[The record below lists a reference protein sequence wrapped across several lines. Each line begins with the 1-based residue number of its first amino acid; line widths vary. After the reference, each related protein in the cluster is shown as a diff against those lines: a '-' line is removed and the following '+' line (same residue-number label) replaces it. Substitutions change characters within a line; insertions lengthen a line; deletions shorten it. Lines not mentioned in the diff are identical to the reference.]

1 MIDRSTLKNI
11 KIKAGQQIRFD
22 VRVTGEPPP
31 TKTWYLNK
39 GRLETK
45 DEITVDAEDY
55 KTKLVINPANR
66 SHNGVLYIKAEN
78 NSGKDEAFVE
88 IVVLGK
94 NETENY
100 INGN

>member
-1 MIDRSTLKNI
+1 M
-11 KIKAGQQIRFD
+11 
-22 VRVTGEPPP
+22 RVTGEPPP

-45 DEITVDAEDY
+45 DEVTVDAEDY
-55 KTKLVINPANR
+55 KTKLVVNPANR

-94 NETENY
+94 TRSYRGQNNR
-100 INGN
+100 